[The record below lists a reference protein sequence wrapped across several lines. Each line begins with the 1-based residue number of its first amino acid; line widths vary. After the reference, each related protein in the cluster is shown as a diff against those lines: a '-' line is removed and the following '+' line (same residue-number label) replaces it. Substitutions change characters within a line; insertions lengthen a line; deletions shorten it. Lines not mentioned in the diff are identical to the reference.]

1 MFVSSIETK
10 KQIFV
15 VNIRDKIKKE
25 REELNT
31 DVGVYG
37 FGFLLLKKLLVNMKV
52 YFSKVKF
59 LLSILFKE

>member
-15 VNIRDKIKKE
+15 VKIRDKIKNE